1 MMTRL
6 KTGNFSLNDIKA
18 ENRVYWAHRSA
29 GYSDINCAELSG
41 SSRLKWRQVLQQQLF
56 YSFPTLNPCLCHV
69 LDIGCGP
76 GFFSILLAEL
86 GYQVTAV
93 DLTSEMIQKAK
104 KNAGDYAGIIS
115 FHIMDAEELQFES
128 GTFDAILSR
137 NLTWNLPH
145 PETAYRE
152 WHRVL
157 KRNGLLLN
165 FDANWY
171 NYLSD
176 AEARKNYEKDRSKSM
191 ALGIED
197 QNVGADFDLMEE
209 IAQKLPLSPVIRP
222 AWDIRV
228 LSDIGFD
235 AAADLQIWQNVWTEQ
250 EQINFASTPLFMIS
264 AVRK

>member
-6 KTGNFSLNDIKA
+6 KTGSFPLNGIKA
-18 ENRVYWAHRSA
+18 ENRAYWAQRSDS
-29 GYSDINCAELSG
+29 YSDVNRAELSG
-41 SSRLKWRQVLQQQLF
+41 SSSLKWRQVLQQQL
-56 YSFPTLNPCLCHV
+56 STCFPVKPPGLCHV

-76 GFFSILLAEL
+76 GFFSILLAGL

-93 DLTSEMIQKAK
+93 DLTAEMIQKAK
-104 KNAGDYAGIIS
+104 KNAGAYAGIIS
-115 FHIMDAEELQFES
+115 FHIMDAEDLQFES
-128 GTFDAILSR
+128 GTFDAVISR

-145 PETAYRE
+145 PEKAYRE

-176 AEARKNYEKDRSKSM
+176 AAAKENYEKDRINSK

-197 QNVGADFDLMEE
+197 QNIGAGFDVMED
-209 IAQKLPLSPVIRP
+209 IARKLPLSPVTRP

-235 AAADLQIWQNVWTEQ
+235 AAADPQIWQRVWTEQ

-264 AVRK
+264 AVRR